1 VRRKRN
7 MSEQYLAD
15 IASELHSLNLNL
27 CELIKVIKHSNNQPP
42 ITPPQLEN
50 ELEKI
55 QSIHE
60 AELAK
65 KAMEA
70 TPAKLEAETEY
81 QKKQEKL
88 DNILRSLGLM

>member
-1 VRRKRN
+1 

-55 QSIHE
+55 RSIHE

-65 KAMEA
+65 KAAEA

-88 DNILRSLGLM
+88 DNVLRNLGIM

>member
-1 VRRKRN
+1 
-7 MSEQYLAD
+7 MSEQYFLAD
-15 IASELHSLNLNL
+15 IANELHSLNLNL
-27 CELIKVIKHSNNQPP
+27 CELINVIKHSNNQPP
-42 ITPPQLEN
+42 IAPPQLEN

-55 QSIHE
+55 RSIHE

-65 KAMEA
+65 KAAEA

-88 DNILRSLGLM
+88 DNVLRSLGIM

>member
-1 VRRKRN
+1 

-55 QSIHE
+55 QSIH
-60 AELAK
+60 
-65 KAMEA
+65 
-70 TPAKLEAETEY
+70 
-81 QKKQEKL
+81 
-88 DNILRSLGLM
+88 

>member
-1 VRRKRN
+1 
-7 MSEQYLAD
+7 MSEEHLGYLEYLSD
-15 IASELHSLNLNL
+15 IASELHNLNINI
-27 CELIKVIKHSNNQPP
+27 CELTKAIKQTGQPP
-42 ITPPQLEN
+42 LPSQIEN
-50 ELEKI
+50 ELDKI
-55 QSIHE
+55 RSIHE

-88 DNILRSLGLM
+88 DDVLRNLGIM

>member
-1 VRRKRN
+1 MN
-7 MSEQYLAD
+7 EEYLAD
-15 IASELHSLNLNL
+15 IASELHNLNINL
-27 CELIKVIKHSNNQPP
+27 CELIKVLKHSNNQPP
-42 ITPPQLEN
+42 ITTPQLEN

-55 QSIHE
+55 QSIHD

-88 DNILRSLGLM
+88 DDVLRNLGIM

>member
-1 VRRKRN
+1 
-7 MSEQYLAD
+7 MGEQYLAD
-15 IASELHSLNLNL
+15 IATELHSLNLNL
-27 CELIKVIKHSNNQPP
+27 CELIKAIKPYNNQ
-42 ITPPQLEN
+42 PPQLEN

-55 QSIHE
+55 RSIHE

-88 DNILRSLGLM
+88 DNVLRNLGIM